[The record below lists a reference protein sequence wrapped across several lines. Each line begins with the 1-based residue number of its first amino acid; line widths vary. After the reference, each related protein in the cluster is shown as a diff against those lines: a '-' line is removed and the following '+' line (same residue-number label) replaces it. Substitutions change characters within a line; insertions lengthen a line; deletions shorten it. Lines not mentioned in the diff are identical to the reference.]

1 MNNNL
6 RKTIYENFL
15 LKETDELVEI
25 WVTNDRVVWSDTA
38 FEVIQEILEQQLDE
52 LPPQNEP
59 IFEYTEH
66 SAYHAL
72 DKDFFISKFT
82 DPDNAP
88 LLYNPL
94 EILRMNSWLNQ
105 ASRIAVVL
113 FILISNP
120 ELSKFQR
127 LVMSYFSDNPQ
138 VDRLGLLIAIIYG
151 GLAVMLEGLIYYFSL
166 KALAHILN
174 ILMEMEFNSRD
185 VR

>member
-25 WVTNDRVVWSDTA
+25 WVTNDRVEWSDTA
-38 FEVIQEILEQQLDE
+38 FEVIQEVLEQRLDE
-52 LPPQNEP
+52 LPAQNEP
-59 IFEYTEH
+59 IFEHEKQSIH
-66 SAYHAL
+66 NADDQDL
-72 DKDFFISKFT
+72 PWSKFT
-82 DPDNAP
+82 DPENAP
-88 LLYNPL
+88 LLYKPMD
-94 EILRMNSWLNQ
+94 ILRMSSWLNQ

-113 FILISNP
+113 FIIINNP

-138 VDRLGLLIAIIYG
+138 VDRLGLSIAIIYG